1 MRNVWDVVD
10 YDIDALVLF
19 RGKFV
24 RFWDLT
30 DEEYEEYFSKGKEEE
45 AQDEG

>member
-1 MRNVWDVVD
+1 MRNEWDAVD
-10 YDIDALVLF
+10 YEIDALVLF

-30 DEEYEEYFSKGKEEE
+30 DEEYEEYILSKKDE